1 MAKQTLRDICRDFCE
16 DAGGNIAE
24 IDVFDVLDAEA
35 DDTIM
40 LDCRQPQE
48 RVDEGVIPDDR
59 HAVLDT
65 ITQTVEDAVFGRK
78 ATDEDLERPIIC
90 YCRSGR
96 RSLAAADAL
105 KKMGFTTVLS
115 LRGGINAWKGAG
127 GPTG

>member
-1 MAKQTLRDICRDFCE
+1 MAKRRLSEICEECCE
-16 DAGGNIAE
+16 DAGDRIAE
-24 IDVFDVLDAEA
+24 IDVFDVLDCEP
-35 DDTIM
+35 DHTVL
-40 LDCRQPQE
+40 LDCRQPEE
-48 RVDEGVIPDDR
+48 RINEGVIAGDK

-65 ITQTVEDAVFGRK
+65 ITHTVEDAVFGRP
-78 ATDEDLERPIIC
+78 ATPEDLDRPIIC